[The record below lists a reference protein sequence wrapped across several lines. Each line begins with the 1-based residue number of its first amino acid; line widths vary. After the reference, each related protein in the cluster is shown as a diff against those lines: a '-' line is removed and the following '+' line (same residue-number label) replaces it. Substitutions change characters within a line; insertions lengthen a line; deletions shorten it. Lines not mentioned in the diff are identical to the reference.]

1 MPSRHFTGH
10 GLPSLPV
17 CRSATGVESFR
28 PIDVND
34 DYHQGPFRGVW
45 WMLIQPIEAIR
56 ANLPIT
62 PKIFSIELTV
72 LGVVLGPSSQT
83 AR

>member
-1 MPSRHFTGH
+1 MTQGRCKPSGHFTGH

-45 WMLIQPIEAIR
+45 WI
-56 ANLPIT
+56 
-62 PKIFSIELTV
+62 SV
-72 LGVVLGPSSQT
+72 
-83 AR
+83 